1 MDGVTGD
8 EEEHGLRVRR
18 LEQANEELR
27 AANLRLARGRLGSS
41 EAAAAGAQ
49 ARVQALRDEIAG
61 LREALRERD
70 RRIEELTEVAA
81 RNDELYR
88 MQLAWNDAAR
98 YRTADRAVE
107 LLGRFAVLR
116 ALVRAGRWLDQHVGR

>member
-1 MDGVTGD
+1 MDHVTGD
-8 EEEHGLRVRR
+8 ATELEARARR

-27 AANLRLARGRLGSS
+27 AVNLRLARGRLGSS

-49 ARVQALRDEIAG
+49 ARMQALRDEIAE
-61 LREALRERD
+61 LRATLLEREA
-70 RRIEELTEVAA
+70 RIEELTRIAA

-88 MQLAWNDAAR
+88 MQIAWNDAAR
-98 YRTADRAVE
+98 YRTADHLVE